1 MFVYNITISS
11 YQVFLPCFPAL
22 LDPAELY
29 WAMLKEQNKKFSC
42 ETFGQNLTLKCD
54 WYQVIILIVT
64 LSVDTLLVWEK
75 KCLGDKQIKTLQ

>member
-1 MFVYNITISS
+1 
-11 YQVFLPCFPAL
+11 
-22 LDPAELY
+22 
-29 WAMLKEQNKKFSC
+29 MLKEQNKKFSC